1 MQLLSRV
8 RDTFRK
14 LPADGAILF
23 ATRFTRLFAYGF
35 LSVVLVLYLREVGL
49 SEWQVGTLFM
59 LSLLGDTAISL
70 WLTTTADSTGR
81 RKILVAGSLLMALA
95 GIVFAFSS
103 NYWLLIAAATIGVI
117 SPSGNEIGPF
127 LSVEQ
132 ASLSQLASDDRR
144 TDVFAWYN
152 LAGSLATA
160 SGSLCGGLAAQ
171 FLESIG
177 RTGASSH
184 RPLVIAYGLVG
195 VLLALAFA
203 TLSSRVEVAQRQPA
217 RVSNLRTRFG
227 LHKSRRVVFQLSALF
242 AMDAFGGG
250 FVMQSIVAYWLHLRF
265 RIEPAA
271 IGSVFFAAN
280 LLAGVSALSAAWVA
294 RRIGLLNTMVVTHL
308 PSNVLLILVPLM
320 PEAWMAIVVLLL
332 RFSISQMDVPTR
344 QSYTMAVVSPDER
357 SAAAG
362 ISGVARSIG
371 AALSPALATAFL
383 ASAPL
388 WSFPFFLGGG
398 IKILYDLILYRA
410 FAASERGNR
419 AGGL

>member
-1 MQLLSRV
+1 MQLLSLV
-8 RDTFRK
+8 RDTFPR

-35 LSVVLVLYLREVGL
+35 LSVVLILYLREVGFT
-49 SEWQVGTLFM
+49 EWQVGTLFM

-70 WLTTTADSTGR
+70 WLATTADRAGR
-81 RKILVAGSLLMALA
+81 RRTLVAGALLMALA
-95 GIVFAFSS
+95 GIVFASSS
-103 NYWLLIAAATIGVI
+103 NYWVLLVAATIGVI

-160 SGSLCGGLAAQ
+160 SGSLCGGLVAQ
-171 FLESIG
+171 FLESMG
-177 RTGASSH
+177 LTGVACH
-184 RPLVIAYGLVG
+184 RPLVIAYGVVG
-195 VLLALAFA
+195 ILLAVAFA
-203 TLSSRVEVAQRQPA
+203 TLSSRVEVARADPGVFSALQA
-217 RVSNLRTRFG
+217 RFG

-250 FVMQSIVAYWLHLRF
+250 FVMQSIVAYWLYLRF
-265 RIEPAA
+265 HVEPAA
-271 IGSVFFAAN
+271 IGGVFFAAN

-320 PEAWMAIVVLLL
+320 PEAWMAI
-332 RFSISQMDVPTR
+332 
-344 QSYTMAVVSPDER
+344 
-357 SAAAG
+357 
-362 ISGVARSIG
+362 G
-371 AALSPALATAFL
+371 AALSPSLATAFL
-383 ASAPL
+383 ASAPF

-398 IKILYDLILYRA
+398 IKILYDLLLYRA
-410 FAASERGNR
+410 FAASEHGN
-419 AGGL
+419 GGTRP